1 MLVAVMSRRNNYM
14 SIFKTKNLA
23 LITFMYWF
31 LLVYVVALLIWWF
44 ISLEQQNQQR
54 AGYFI
59 QALQKD
65 DPLFQSKLEKIQKER
80 KTKTTQYVGEGIT
93 FFAFLMI
100 GAVFVYRATRRQFR
114 LSMQQQNFMMA
125 ITHELKTPIA
135 VTKLN
140 LETLQ
145 KRRLDETQQQRLIS
159 NSLQETNRLNSL
171 CNNILL
177 ASQLEAGNY
186 KIARNN
192 VDLSTVAKTCIEE
205 FQQRFP
211 DRKIDGNIEERIYIL
226 GEELLL
232 LMMMNNL
239 VENAIKYSPKDKA
252 INVRLERKDGFIE
265 FKVSDEGPGVEE
277 KERKKIFE
285 KFYRIGNESTR
296 NAKGTG
302 LGLYLVKKIAHD
314 HRGKVAVNINE
325 KNGSIFTVSFKS

>member
-1 MLVAVMSRRNNYM
+1 
-14 SIFKTKNLA
+14 
-23 LITFMYWF
+23 
-31 LLVYVVALLIWWF
+31 
-44 ISLEQQNQQR
+44 
-54 AGYFI
+54 
-59 QALQKD
+59 
-65 DPLFQSKLEKIQKER
+65 
-80 KTKTTQYVGEGIT
+80 
-93 FFAFLMI
+93 MI